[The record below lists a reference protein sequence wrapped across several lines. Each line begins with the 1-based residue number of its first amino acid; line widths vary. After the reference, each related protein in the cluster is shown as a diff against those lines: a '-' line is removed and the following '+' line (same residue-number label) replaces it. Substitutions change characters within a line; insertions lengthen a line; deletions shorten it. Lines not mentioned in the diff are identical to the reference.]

1 MGGAVWKRLRGQ
13 LAGGVDAA
21 CLLQVAEDAH
31 ALSVDVLGNVYDA
44 VSHVVLIPRILI
56 LFNV

>member
-1 MGGAVWKRLRGQ
+1 MWKRLRGQ

-21 CLLQVAEDAH
+21 CLLQVTEDAH